1 MKQPGVNVIA
11 DHLWNWEVTIP
22 SVGLPGHA
30 LGALQRSAESTQLA
44 AERYGVEHYA
54 DIQEVTMCLGASI
67 LTRIQT
73 LHDGDDDLL
82 YLGAQLSCGVAQ
94 SARTAHTDP
103 PAISAALATLTLEG
117 AATIRLYPWGVSN
130 PARAHSFTC
139 DGSHVYILTGE

>member
-1 MKQPGVNVIA
+1 M
-11 DHLWNWEVTIP
+11 
-22 SVGLPGHA
+22 
-30 LGALQRSAESTQLA
+30 
-44 AERYGVEHYA
+44 EHYA

-117 AATIRLYPWGVSN
+117 AATIRLYPWGVTN

-139 DGSHVYILTGE
+139 DGSHV